1 MKNHKPLFFITIFT
15 VLVAVV
21 PTVQLVVAS
30 SPPSSSSSSSSSRN
44 VGEWEILT
52 KHNFSSQIQLYPH
65 ILLLLTIPWSG
76 EARSLMKDVSL
87 MVSDRFEE
95 FGNLKLMYMHRNIEK
110 MLADSL
116 GASADGISV
125 LYFHYSVSYK
135 YRGRFNARNILSSL
149 RPYMFLA
156 PEEVPLKSLNTP
168 EDLRV
173 FVDSTDKV
181 LVLVDFCGWTPKLLA
196 KSRKNG
202 TENGFSMRGDHLGM
216 GFSGGNDKLPVS
228 SGKTNQKVPENH
240 MCKAELGINNGFCEA
255 PGLGESASV
264 NDGLLED
271 SKDTTFH
278 VPYSCSPEQFEWFH
292 SFYLKFMTAVRE
304 FFLPPERHKFGLVS
318 DKSMLS
324 SLGVD
329 ESGSWFAVLYQ
340 AGCSSCSKIIKVE
353 DDLNYVLQ
361 MNNYFVKEL
370 EGNGHDRDP
379 ILPAN
384 KPSVLLFVD
393 RSSDS
398 SETRG
403 KSKEAL
409 DAFRVLAQHYNV
421 VNQAGNNSNDNHVK
435 VSIQDYHEWKS
446 KSEHP
451 KLKLSMTAQKIK
463 LKEKL
468 SSIMLLKDGQQ
479 LRLEN
484 IASDIKA
491 SSLSEIFGYL
501 LQQKKASKLS
511 SLAKDLGF
519 QLLSDDIDIKSAN
532 AEQPLSE
539 FQSNQI
545 STETS
550 QEGHTDTVEQ
560 ENAPHRSAI
569 ELQNNPNLNDP
580 SSQHDE
586 VKPPTIV
593 SSNDIKYGDSEES
606 VGDQDLSAAN
616 LKLETEDSSDGYT
629 IGEGKS
635 HFIGFNGSFFYS
647 DGNYQLLK
655 SLTGG
660 STIPSLVIVDP
671 FWQQHYVYPE
681 EETFDFSSVHAF
693 LSEFLNGT
701 LYPYQRSGHVL
712 KGQREATRPPFVNLD
727 FHELDSIP
735 RITTCTFSELVIGF
749 NLSNKENASNAWNK
763 DVLVL
768 FSNSWCAF
776 CQRMEMVVREVY
788 LAIKDY
794 ANMLKSGSQDVK
806 EGLDYVTLKLPEIY
820 LLDCTLNDCDLIL
833 KSANQGEVY
842 PALILF
848 PAEIKKAILYQ
859 GDMAVID
866 IMKFVAD
873 HGSNFHNLI
882 KEKVLW
888 VSERVVKNQDL
899 YDTLQTEIHEE
910 SLHKHSKYVAAP
922 VHDNMVDEVVRPNVM
937 NSPVSDGSHEALSQV
952 MTGSVLIA
960 TEKLSGVQPF
970 DRAKILIVAADQ
982 LTGFQGLII
991 NKPIEWNVLPTLQ
1004 EGFEKLKEAPLSFG
1018 GPVMQ
1023 SGLPLS
1029 SLTTVS
1035 GGSSPEILPGIYFLD
1050 QVTTIRRIEELKSA
1064 NKPADNYWF
1073 FLGFSSWGWDQL
1085 YHEMAAGAWNLS
1097 DDGVRHLNWP

>member
-30 SPPSSSSSSSSSRN
+30 SPSSSSSSRN

-65 ILLLLTIPWSG
+65 IILLLTIPWSG
-76 EARSLMKDVSL
+76 EARSLMKDV
-87 MVSDRFEE
+87 FEE

-135 YRGRFNARNILSSL
+135 YKGRFSARNILSSL
-149 RPYMFLA
+149 RPYMSLA

-216 GFSGGNDKLPVS
+216 GFSGGNDKLPIS

-278 VPYSCSPEQFEWFH
+278 VPYSCSPEQFERFH

-304 FFLPPERHKFGLVS
+304 FFLPPERHRFGLVS

-340 AGCSSCSKIIKVE
+340 AGCSSCSNIIKVE

-361 MNNYFVKEL
+361 MNNYFVKEVMDMI
-370 EGNGHDRDP
+370 GIQFYQQTSHQYFY
-379 ILPAN
+379 
-384 KPSVLLFVD
+384 LLID
-393 RSSDS
+393 HLTPLRLG
-398 SETRG
+398 G
-403 KSKEAL
+403 K
-409 DAFRVLAQHYNV
+409 
-421 VNQAGNNSNDNHVK
+421 
-435 VSIQDYHEWKS
+435 DYHEWKS

-532 AEQPLSE
+532 AEQPPSE

-560 ENAPHRSAI
+560 ENGPYRSAI

-586 VKPPTIV
+586 VKPPTFV

-616 LKLETEDSSDGYT
+616 LKLETEDSSDGYM

-681 EETFDFSSVHAF
+681 VETFDFSSLHAF

-794 ANMLKSGSQDVK
+794 ANMLRSGSQDVK

-873 HGSNFHNLI
+873 HGSNFHHLI

-922 VHDNMVDEVVRPNVM
+922 VHDNMGDEVVRPNVM

-952 MTGSVLIA
+952 MIGSVLIA

-970 DRAKILIVAADQ
+970 DRAKILIVTADQ

-1035 GGSSPEILPGIYFLD
+1035 SGSSPEILPRIYFLD
-1050 QVTTIRRIEELKSA
+1050 QVTTIRKIEELKSA

-1085 YHEMAAGAWNLS
+1085 YHEMAAGAWDLS